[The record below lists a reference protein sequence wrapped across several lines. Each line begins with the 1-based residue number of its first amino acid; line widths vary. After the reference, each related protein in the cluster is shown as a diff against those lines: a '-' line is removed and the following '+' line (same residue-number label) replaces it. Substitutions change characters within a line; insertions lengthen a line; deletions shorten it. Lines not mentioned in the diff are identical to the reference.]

1 MKFDIFIV
9 LNWADKDSQKG
20 FCASFVLNC
29 TQFVEKSSKK
39 IWQDKDASFKQLRT
53 SFPKL
58 NYKKEKLIFIKQF
71 IKEICLWVCNRFS

>member
-39 IWQDKDASFKQLRT
+39 IWQDKDASFKQL
-53 SFPKL
+53 
-58 NYKKEKLIFIKQF
+58 I
-71 IKEICLWVCNRFS
+71 